1 MEAAPGVLYPLPR
14 CKERPGRGN
23 WARGFRNV
31 SSSKLAQ
38 VAYPTNSW
46 SQLCARFLDPMEQLI
61 VHSTQHAV
69 ATVAHGLAAVPAMPT
84 LCAVCS
90 AHEGGHAWAQATGP

>member
-1 MEAAPGVLYPLPR
+1 MEGPAGVLYPSPR
-14 CKERPGRGN
+14 CKERPEGGN
-23 WARGFRNV
+23 WARGFGNV

-38 VAYPTNSW
+38 VANPTNSW
-46 SQLCARFLDPMEQLI
+46 SQLCARFLDPAEQLT

-69 ATVAHGLAAVPAMPT
+69 ATVAHGLATVPAMPT

-90 AHEGGHAWAQATGP
+90 AHEGGHAGAQAAGP